1 MTKKK
6 VVLGFLG
13 TKLDAGTS
21 DKRWERWRPTVAL
34 FGQDS
39 FKPDQLEL
47 FITRAEQV
55 ELAQSISKDVARVNP
70 QTCTNISTLAI
81 EDPWN
86 FQQVYA
92 ALHDFAKSYEFQDDC
107 EYFVHLTTGTHV
119 AQICLFLLT
128 EARYFPARIV
138 ETYSH
143 GGKSDLVNLWR
154 GSVEL
159 IDLDL
164 SSYDQL
170 AKRFHKENLDS
181 QDLLKGG
188 IVTRNVAFN
197 ALIKRVGRVA
207 LKSSAP
213 LLLNG
218 PTGAGKSQMAARIY
232 ELRAKRHLV
241 KGPFV
246 EVNCATLR
254 GDNAMSTLFGHK
266 KGAFT
271 GAASDRAGLLKS
283 ADSGILFLDEI
294 GELGLDEQAMLLR
307 ALEDKRFTPMG
318 SDKEIRSDFQL
329 LAGTNQDLAQAVR
342 EGLFRADLLAR
353 INVWQ
358 FTLPG
363 LADRIEDI
371 EPNLEFEL
379 ERAGQDQNTRISMT
393 TEARQAYLAF
403 ANTAP
408 WPGNFRDL
416 ASSVT
421 RMATLAEAG
430 RIGLADVQEECAH
443 LVKTWACEWPDT
455 ANVSAFPDSNTC
467 VKAILSEAQ
476 ARAEDSFELAQ
487 LECVLK
493 TISKTSS
500 MAEAGR
506 VLFSASRLSKDN
518 PNDSDRVRKFLAR
531 WSLDYKDVKRKLT
544 LLEQS

>member
-1 MTKKK
+1 M
-6 VVLGFLG
+6 
-13 TKLDAGTS
+13 
-21 DKRWERWRPTVAL
+21 AL
-34 FGQDS
+34 FGHDS

-47 FITRAEQV
+47 FVTRAEQV
-55 ELAQSISKDVARVNP
+55 ELAQSISHDVARVSP

-128 EARYFPARIV
+128 EARYLPARIV
-138 ETYSH
+138 ETCSH
-143 GGKSDLVNLWR
+143 GGKSDLANLWR

-170 AKRFHKENLDS
+170 AKRFHKESLDS

-197 ALIKRVGRVA
+197 ELIKRVERVA

-246 EVNCATLR
+246 EVNYATLR

-294 GELGLDEQAMLLR
+294 GELGLDEQATLMR
-307 ALEDKRFTPMG
+307 AYR
-318 SDKEIRSDFQL
+318 R
-329 LAGTNQDLAQAVR
+329 
-342 EGLFRADLLAR
+342 
-353 INVWQ
+353 
-358 FTLPG
+358 
-363 LADRIEDI
+363 
-371 EPNLEFEL
+371 
-379 ERAGQDQNTRISMT
+379 
-393 TEARQAYLAF
+393 
-403 ANTAP
+403 
-408 WPGNFRDL
+408 
-416 ASSVT
+416 
-421 RMATLAEAG
+421 
-430 RIGLADVQEECAH
+430 H
-443 LVKTWACEWPDT
+443 
-455 ANVSAFPDSNTC
+455 
-467 VKAILSEAQ
+467 
-476 ARAEDSFELAQ
+476 RAELG
-487 LECVLK
+487 V
-493 TISKTSS
+493 
-500 MAEAGR
+500 
-506 VLFSASRLSKDN
+506 
-518 PNDSDRVRKFLAR
+518 
-531 WSLDYKDVKRKLT
+531 
-544 LLEQS
+544 